1 MFSDSTHFGSKKSS
15 AEDLSHS
22 RSESRGRTTAQR
34 AGDAP
39 AIRISSEHRSLGSAE
54 SLRSAAVS
62 PPTHA
67 RSHRDLS
74 RDLSP
79 RGRQRR
85 EREEREAR
93 EERENS
99 RVRCDNKLPNYLAD
113 NNRSEDANAACN
125 RSSLTKFHQVDRQLE
140 ETCARYADNDR
151 RSASRSPL
159 SSPYE
164 ARTTRYNQHNLIHNQ
179 PGDTSFPRAVS
190 PYRQPYYDPNRSTPT
205 RTGPTPVYQPA
216 KLEIRHTTVTST
228 FYDRFLME
236 KQIEKQTLSRP
247 PSRSPLGGATSP
259 SATSKSYSD
268 LPASLAKSGESLL
281 DAISAVAASAAV
293 TSSSS
298 SSYAPMSRS
307 YAGSSSYSY
316 LTSRT
321 THSATGADSERV
333 LSPNSSSTGVS
344 LSATTSTSIATSTT
358 ITSSSA
364 FVPYNFSSS
373 FSSRLK
379 SEPPDSN
386 TTSLSSYS
394 TGVYNPM
401 MSFTLREPMLGQSTS
416 SATALYQYKSGLGY
430 GFTGATAKSEPEKP

>member
-1 MFSDSTHFGSKKSS
+1 MHY
-15 AEDLSHS
+15 
-22 RSESRGRTTAQR
+22 
-34 AGDAP
+34 
-39 AIRISSEHRSLGSAE
+39 
-54 SLRSAAVS
+54 
-62 PPTHA
+62 

-85 EREEREAR
+85 DQEERAER

-99 RVRCDNKLPNYLAD
+99 RVRCDKKLPNYLAE
-113 NNRSEDANAACN
+113 EDVAASAASN
-125 RSSLTKFHQVDRQLE
+125 RSSLTSKFHQVDRQLE

-164 ARTTRYNQHNLIHNQ
+164 ARTARYNNSLTHNPHQ
-179 PGDTSFPRAVS
+179 PGGDTGFPRAVS
-190 PYRQPYYDPNRSTPT
+190 PYRQPYYYDPSRSTPT

-216 KLEIRHTTVTST
+216 KLEIRHSTVTST

-236 KQIEKQTLSRP
+236 KQIEKQS
-247 PSRSPLGGATSP
+247 SRSPSS

-268 LPASLAKSGESLL
+268 LPASLVKSGESLL
-281 DAISAVAASAAV
+281 DAISAVASAAV
-293 TSSSS
+293 TSGTVSSS
-298 SSYAPMSRS
+298 GSGSGSYAPMSRS
-307 YAGSSSYSY
+307 YAGSGYSY

-321 THSATGADSERV
+321 THSGERV
-333 LSPNSSSTGVS
+333 LSPNSSST
-344 LSATTSTSIATSTT
+344 ATTSTSISISIPICTSTT
-358 ITSSSA
+358 ASSSSA
-364 FVPYNFSSS
+364 FVPYTYGSSS

-379 SEPPDSN
+379 SEQSDTN

-401 MSFTLREPMLGQSTS
+401 MSFTLREGQSS
-416 SATALYQYKSGLGY
+416 SSSGTVPFQYKSGLSY
-430 GFTGATAKSEPEKP
+430 APAKNESEKP